1 MSSSSGSYTTVLED
15 NNSDVLYRNL
25 PGEEIEDSEITESIL
40 NSSTTNITVV
50 SSNVCDVLN
59 KDKSPDYLLKQNK
72 SMKKSL
78 FGDKGN
84 NSRGSK
90 KVQNP
95 NVLVI
100 IIIIIIIIMIII
112 IIIIIVI
119 ILITVE

>member
-1 MSSSSGSYTTVLED
+1 
-15 NNSDVLYRNL
+15 
-25 PGEEIEDSEITESIL
+25 
-40 NSSTTNITVV
+40 
-50 SSNVCDVLN
+50 
-59 KDKSPDYLLKQNK
+59 
-72 SMKKSL
+72 MKKSL

-100 IIIIIIIIMIII
+100 IIIIIIMMII

-119 ILITVE
+119 ILITVEWGKILFYLVKNIRTCSC

>member
-1 MSSSSGSYTTVLED
+1 
-15 NNSDVLYRNL
+15 
-25 PGEEIEDSEITESIL
+25 
-40 NSSTTNITVV
+40 
-50 SSNVCDVLN
+50 
-59 KDKSPDYLLKQNK
+59 
-72 SMKKSL
+72 MKKSL

-100 IIIIIIIIMIII
+100 IIIIIIIMIII

-119 ILITVE
+119 ILITVEWGKILFYLVKNIRTCSC